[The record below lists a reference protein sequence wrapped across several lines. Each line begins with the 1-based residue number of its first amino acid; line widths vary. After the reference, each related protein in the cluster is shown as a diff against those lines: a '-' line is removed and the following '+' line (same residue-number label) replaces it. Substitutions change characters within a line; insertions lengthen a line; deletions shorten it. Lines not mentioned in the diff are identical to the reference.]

1 MHTRASTKVDQ
12 MAQPNL
18 NETSSSNFHIAM
30 FPWFAM
36 GHSIPFL
43 HLSNELAA
51 RGHRISFLL
60 PKKAQIHLQHLNLH
74 PHLIAF
80 CSVTV
85 PHIEGLPEGT
95 ETASDIP
102 ISLTPL
108 LAAAMDRTRQQI
120 QGFLVSCGVN
130 DRKVDMIFYD
140 FAHWVPEI
148 TRGLG
153 IKCVNYGVACAA
165 ITAMAIVP
173 ARNVPKDRPVTE
185 EDLRDPPPGYPS
197 STVVMLPGHEVQS
210 LMFITMPYGD
220 GITFYER
227 LMTAKKGCDAICIR
241 TCREVEG
248 VFCDYLEAQ
257 YKKPVLLTG
266 PVLGAMDSNN
276 KNKKK
281 SEQLEDIWANW
292 FSGFETE
299 SVVFCGFGSQWVLEK
314 DQFQE
319 LVLGFELTGL
329 PFFVALKPPVGC
341 ATIEEALP
349 QGFEERVKGRG
360 VVFGGWVQQT
370 LILSH
375 PSVGCFVSHCG
386 FGALWESLV
395 SNNQIVLVPHG
406 ADHILNT
413 KILVKDLK
421 VAVEVEREEN
431 GWFSKE
437 SLSKAITTVMAKD
450 NEVGVMVKKNH
461 AKWRETLSTP
471 GFMDGYIDRFVQ
483 KLKELV
489 S

>member
-1 MHTRASTKVDQ
+1 MHTGASTKVDQ
-12 MAQPNL
+12 MAQPDL
-18 NETSSSNFHIAM
+18 NKTSSSNFHIAM

-36 GHSIPFL
+36 GHAIPFL
-43 HLSNELAA
+43 QLSNELAI

-60 PKKAQIHLQHLNLH
+60 PKKAQIQLQHLNLH

-85 PHIEGLPEGT
+85 PHVEGLPEGT

-102 ISLTPL
+102 TSLTPL
-108 LAAAMDRTRQQI
+108 LATAMDRTRQQI
-120 QGFLVSCGVN
+120 QGFLVSCGAN
-130 DRKVDMIFYD
+130 DHKVDMIFYD
-140 FAHWVPEI
+140 FAYWVPEI

-153 IKCVNYGVACAA
+153 IKCINYGVACAA

-173 ARNVPKDRPVTE
+173 ARHVPKDRPVTE

-197 STVVMLPGHEVQS
+197 STVVMLPGREAQS
-210 LMFITMPYGD
+210 LMFITMSYGD

-227 LMTAKKGCDAICIR
+227 LLTSKKGCDALCIR

-257 YKKPVLLTG
+257 YKRPVLLTG
-266 PVLGAMDSNN
+266 PVLGVMDSNN
-276 KNKKK
+276 KNNKK

-292 FSGFETE
+292 FSGFEPE
-299 SVVFCGFGSQWVLEK
+299 SVVFVDLEA
-314 DQFQE
+314 
-319 LVLGFELTGL
+319 T
-329 PFFVALKPPVGC
+329 LKPPLGC

-375 PSVGCFVSHCG
+375 PSVGCFVNHCG
-386 FGALWESLV
+386 FGALWESLM
-395 SNNQIVLVPHG
+395 SNNQIVLVPDG

-431 GWFSKE
+431 GWVSKE
-437 SLSKAITTVMAKD
+437 SLSKAITTVMDKD
-450 NEVGVMVKKNH
+450 NEVGVMVKKNQ

-489 S
+489 N